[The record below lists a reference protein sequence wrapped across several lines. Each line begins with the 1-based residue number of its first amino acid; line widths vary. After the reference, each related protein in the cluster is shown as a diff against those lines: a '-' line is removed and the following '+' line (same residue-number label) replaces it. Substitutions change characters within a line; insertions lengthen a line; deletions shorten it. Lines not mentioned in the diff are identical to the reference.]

1 MLFARHGQEAI
12 RLYRRELEA
21 GTPVDAVILDLTVPG
36 GMGAVEAARIL
47 LQLDP
52 DARLIIS
59 TGYSRTPVLDDFR
72 SYGFAHLIDKP
83 YTMEELGEAIQW
95 VLR

>member
-1 MLFARHGQEAI
+1 M
-12 RLYRRELEA
+12 
-21 GTPVDAVILDLTVPG
+21 DAVILDLTVPG

-72 SYGFAHLIDKP
+72 SYGFAYLIAKP

>member
-1 MLFARHGQEAI
+1 M
-12 RLYRRELEA
+12 
-21 GTPVDAVILDLTVPG
+21 
-36 GMGAVEAARIL
+36 
-47 LQLDP
+47 QLDP

-59 TGYSRTPVLDDFR
+59 TGYSRTPLLDAFR
-72 SYGFAHLIDKP
+72 SYGFAYLIAKP

>member
-1 MLFARHGQEAI
+1 MD
-12 RLYRRELEA
+12 
-21 GTPVDAVILDLTVPG
+21 VVILDLTVPG
-36 GMGAVEAARIL
+36 GMGALEAARIL

-72 SYGFAHLIDKP
+72 SYGFAYLIAKP

>member
-1 MLFARHGQEAI
+1 
-12 RLYRRELEA
+12 
-21 GTPVDAVILDLTVPG
+21 
-36 GMGAVEAARIL
+36 MGAVEAARVL
-47 LQLDP
+47 LELDP

-59 TGYSRTPVLDDFR
+59 TGYSRTPVLDDFL
-72 SYGFAHLIDKP
+72 SYGFAYLIAKP

>member
-1 MLFARHGQEAI
+1 
-12 RLYRRELEA
+12 
-21 GTPVDAVILDLTVPG
+21 VDVVILDLTVPG

-72 SYGFAHLIDKP
+72 SYGFAYLIAKP